1 MRFDTVL
8 IDVDDTLFDFR
19 KSSFEALV
27 RAFAEIGVT
36 FTEEDML
43 RYEVFNDQMWKSYE
57 LGEIEKDFIYAERFR
72 RYFASI
78 GLDADPVAINRRYLL
93 ELAEGRNFMPHCK
106 ELLQALHGKYLVVV
120 VTNGDT
126 YAQERRIERSGMVQ
140 YFDYVFI
147 SEQLGTKKPE
157 KDFYDKVFAQIGED
171 PAQKRHHGGR
181 QPVLRHAGRPQRRD
195 SHMLLRNARKRRR
208 TVRLRRSKIFS
219 IFFRYWK
226 TAEHTNASPQLR
238 AGVSA
243 FLSNSCAI
251 FSANSRVSN
260 GAM

>member
-1 MRFDTVL
+1 MIYWKKRKSEAAMRFDTVL

-27 RAFAEIGVT
+27 KAFAEIGVT

-93 ELAEGRNFMPHCK
+93 ELAEGRNFIPHCK

-126 YAQERRIERSGMVQ
+126 YAQERRIEHAPGNDECRQHTERKNRPIPVFRHPTGKSYRS
-140 YFDYVFI
+140 D
-147 SEQLGTKKPE
+147 
-157 KDFYDKVFAQIGED
+157 
-171 PAQKRHHGGR
+171 
-181 QPVLRHAGRPQRRD
+181 RP
-195 SHMLLRNARKRRR
+195 SHRCRKRYR
-208 TVRLRRSKIFS
+208 
-219 IFFRYWK
+219 
-226 TAEHTNASPQLR
+226 HP
-238 AGVSA
+238 
-243 FLSNSCAI
+243 
-251 FSANSRVSN
+251 
-260 GAM
+260 

>member
-126 YAQERRIERSGMVQ
+126 YAQERRIERSGMAQ

-147 SEQLGTKKPE
+147 SEQLGTKSP
-157 KDFYDKVFAQIGED
+157 
-171 PAQKRHHGGR
+171 
-181 QPVLRHAGRPQRRD
+181 RRILTTRF
-195 SHMLLRNARKRRR
+195 SRKRRKPPQKCSHG
-208 TVRLRRSKIFS
+208 RRPVCRPTCRAAATPGFPHASTE
-219 IFFRYWK
+219 RAK
-226 TAEHTNASPQLR
+226 TADERCDYVIEDLLDLLPILEGN
-238 AGVSA
+238 
-243 FLSNSCAI
+243 
-251 FSANSRVSN
+251 
-260 GAM
+260 